1 MQKLL
6 HVAIQW
12 FYNRIVLGRPR
23 LVLVTFF
30 ILLAILAVYA
40 RNFRID
46 ASSDTLV
53 MHNNKDFLYFE
64 ETLKRYGDSN
74 YLVVTYTPK
83 TEDLFSDTVLSRIA
97 RLRDDLKAV
106 PRVKTV
112 VSLLDVPLMECPPV
126 PLKDLSSNIKTLS
139 NDHVDKDLVRK
150 EFRTSPLYSDL
161 IVSPDLKTTAI
172 QILFEQN
179 KRYDQLWNQ
188 RLAFR
193 EKEAKGILTSSEAE
207 AYKRVCKQMERL
219 RGKLDKERHENIVRI
234 RHVINRYTDHADLF
248 MGGVDMIADDM
259 MEYVKNDLKI
269 FGIGVF
275 IFLVVSLWI
284 IFRKIRWVILPMF
297 CCAFSALAM
306 IGILGM
312 FDWPVTVVSSNFVS
326 LQLIMTLAM
335 SIHLIVRY
343 REVALKNPDWDHRSL
358 VFATVDSV
366 TIPILYSGLTT
377 IAGFASLLYA
387 GIKPVITFGWMMSIG
402 MIVSMIVTFIFFP
415 VTLVLFEKTPD
426 PADLRLGY
434 MLTRLTSN
442 ITERYGKSVLLVT
455 VIFFGLSV
463 AGISQLVVENS
474 FINYF
479 KPSSE
484 IYKGLTVID
493 RKLGGT
499 TPLDVIIDFDET
511 KDTSDSLTKQN
522 SSVDSDYEFDE
533 FDEFD
538 EFQTDQDSEKYWFT
552 PYRISRI
559 EDVHD
564 YLSGLKHVG
573 KVLSL
578 ATLVKLARDLNGG
591 HDLGILELSLIFNG
605 IPKEYKDLL
614 VYPYASPKDNEA
626 RIFLRVR
633 DSDKTLRRNLLLKKI
648 RYDLTHKLGFKPESI
663 HLTNMLVL
671 YNDILQRLFR
681 SQILTLGIVLLALMG
696 MFMIL
701 FRSFTVS
708 VIAIFPNLLSIGV
721 VLGFMG
727 WAHIPLDIMTI
738 TIASISV
745 GIAVDDTIHYI
756 HRFKREIKVDG
767 DYIAA
772 MHRCH
777 SSIGYAMFYTSI
789 TIIIGFSILVL
800 SNFIP
805 TINFGVLTGIAMA
818 IAWIGAMT
826 LLPELIILI
835 KPFGFRNRQAQMKTG

>member
-1 MQKLL
+1 MRKLL
-6 HVAIQW
+6 RSAIQW
-12 FYNRIVLGRPR
+12 FYDRIVLERP
-23 LVLVTFF
+23 LFVLVMFF
-30 ILLAILAVYA
+30 IILAILTVYA

-64 ETLKRYGDSN
+64 ETLKRYGDN
-74 YLVVTYTPK
+74 DYLIVTYTPK

-97 RLRDDLKAV
+97 RLRDDLKAL

-112 VSLLDVPLMECPPV
+112 VSILDVPLMECPPV
-126 PLKDLSSNIKTLS
+126 PLKDLSGNIKTLS
-139 NDHVDKDLVRK
+139 DSHVDKNLVRK

-161 IVSPDLKTTAI
+161 IVSPDLETTAI
-172 QILFEQN
+172 QILFYQN
-179 KRYDQLWNQ
+179 KRYEKLWNR
-188 RLAFR
+188 RLILR
-193 EKEAKGILTSSEAE
+193 EKEAKGTLTLSEAE
-207 AYKRVCKQMERL
+207 EYRHVIKQIESL
-219 RGKLDKERHENIVRI
+219 REKLDKERHENILRI
-234 RHVINRYTDHADLF
+234 RHVINKYSDNADLF
-248 MGGVDMIADDM
+248 MGGVGMIADDM
-259 MEYVKNDLKI
+259 MEYVKNDLKM

-275 IFLVVSLWI
+275 LFLVISLWI

-343 REVALKNPDWDHRSL
+343 RELALQNPDAEHRYL
-358 VFATVDSV
+358 VFATIDSV
-366 TIPILYSGLTT
+366 MIPILYSGLTT
-377 IAGFASLLYA
+377 IAGFASLIYA

-402 MIVSMIVTFIFFP
+402 MVVSMIVTFIFFP

-426 PADLRLGY
+426 PAELRLGY
-434 MLTRLTSN
+434 MLTRLTSD
-442 ITERYGKSVLLVT
+442 ITERHGKAVILVT
-455 VIFFGLSV
+455 IVLFGLSV
-463 AGISQLVVENS
+463 AGMSRLVVENS

-479 KPSSE
+479 KSSSE

-499 TPLDVIIDFDET
+499 TPLDVIIDFDDPAT
-511 KDTSDSLTKQN
+511 APACSDKQN
-522 SSVDSDYEFDE
+522 SSVGNDDEFDGFDE
-533 FDEFD
+533 FDAFNTEK
-538 EFQTDQDSEKYWFT
+538 DSGKYWFT

-559 EDVHD
+559 EGVHD

-591 HDLGILELSLIFNG
+591 HDLGILELSLIFNS
-605 IPKEYKDLL
+605 IPKEYKDVL

-626 RIFLRVR
+626 RISLRVR

-648 RYDLTHKLGFKPESI
+648 RYDLTHKLGFKKENI

-681 SQILTLGIVLLALMG
+681 SQILTIGIVLLALMG

-701 FRSFTVS
+701 FRSFTLS

-727 WAHIPLDIMTI
+727 WACIPLDIMTI

-805 TINFGVLTGIAMA
+805 TINFGILTGLAMA
-818 IAWIGAMT
+818 IAWVGAMT

-835 KPFGFRNRQAQMKTG
+835 KPFGFRDRQAQMEAG